1 MLKLIWRLFSC
12 TTSMW
17 GDWVKKYL
25 LRGETFWDAK
35 DTGLG
40 SWVWRKLLRLK
51 PLAKDFL
58 RMDIRDGCSRLIE
71 ITGEVGTQKLGI
83 ARESKIC
90 EVLRDGARR
99 FRSCR
104 DQCIRDVI
112 QSINCLPL
120 SLSDLVPDGVL
131 WKYGEDNYKGVFV
144 ASDVWQQLRGR

>member
-1 MLKLIWRLFSC
+1 
-12 TTSMW
+12 MW
-17 GDWVKKYL
+17 HPQG
-25 LRGETFWDAK
+25 
-35 DTGLG
+35 
-40 SWVWRKLLRLK
+40 
-51 PLAKDFL
+51 
-58 RMDIRDGCSRLIE
+58 RLIE

-112 QSINCLPL
+112 QSITCLPL